1 VERTKLSSS
10 AVVSAGYDALAQT
23 LELEFPNG
31 RIYQYFEVPLGTF
44 EWLMRAP
51 SKGAFFSRMIDQRY
65 DFREVTPP
73 DPRTQRDLAETLRES
88 LEEAT
93 REEP

>member
-1 VERTKLSSS
+1 MERTKLSSS
-10 AVVSAGYDALAQT
+10 ALVSAGYDAASRT

-31 RIYQYFEVPLGTF
+31 RIYQYDEVPVGTF

-65 DFREVTPP
+65 AFREVTPP
-73 DPRTQRDLAETLRES
+73 DPRTERDLAETLRQS
-88 LEEAT
+88 LDEAGR
-93 REEP
+93 REP

>member
-1 VERTKLSSS
+1 MERTQVSSR
-10 AVVSAGYDALAQT
+10 ALVSAGYDAASRT

-31 RIYQYFEVPLGTF
+31 RVYQYLEVPRGTF

-51 SKGAFFSRMIDQRY
+51 SKGAFFSRMIDERY
-65 DFREVTPP
+65 AFREVTPP
-73 DPRTQRDLAETLRES
+73 DPRTEQDLAEMLRAS
-88 LEEAT
+88 LEEAR